1 MLLCFTQT
9 CHSEKCNSRSKQT
22 TLSKSQSVLP
32 KQISHTNHKFCATII
47 AGIIGRSGHK
57 YHFCHDNFFVA
68 TSLLLSQQTRVCSNK
83 RRHLFTTKV
92 CLLRQ
97 ISVTMNTN
105 TSICCEKSYVII
117 KIFCHDKHN
126 FVATKVLSRQAFFFF
141 HQRTC
146 MCLSRQNFC
155 CNKNDTCDSSSQWY
169 AGRDSHNSPCRKLQE
184 DSDKCAHEWSWTT
197 ASWQHCPRQTVKK
210 YIWKIATCLDQ
221 SILLATVFH
230 SILWIVKMKTFFILF
245 LIQGLIIIITKVF
258 IYPET
263 LF

>member
-47 AGIIGRSGHK
+47 ASIIGRSRHK

-83 RRHLFTTKV
+83 RRHLFATKV

-97 ISVTMNTN
+97 ISVAMNTN

-117 KIFCHDKHN
+117 KIFCHDKT
-126 FVATKVLSRQAFFFF
+126 FVATKMILVTAPANDMQVGTVTTHHVESSRRIQTNV
-141 HQRTC
+141 R
-146 MCLSRQNFC
+146 MSEV
-155 CNKNDTCDSSSQWY
+155 
-169 AGRDSHNSPCRKLQE
+169 G
-184 DSDKCAHEWSWTT
+184 
-197 ASWQHCPRQTVKK
+197 PRQVDSTV
-210 YIWKIATCLDQ
+210 
-221 SILLATVFH
+221 
-230 SILWIVKMKTFFILF
+230 
-245 LIQGLIIIITKVF
+245 QGKL
-258 IYPET
+258 
-263 LF
+263 